1 MSVRRLTGDRK
12 STAARKSVRLAALIP
27 ALLAA
32 ILVATPVSAAL
43 LPAGFLARIPSAGAG
58 PAQIEADLLTY
69 DSRLDL
75 IMARGGVVMH
85 YAAYTLAADS
95 LIYNQRTGELRA
107 VGSVVLTDPDGNVF
121 DMDSLEVSGGMKQ
134 AFIKSLTLTTIDGAT
149 VEASDIDYSRELQTM
164 LTDAAYSPCG
174 LCIDEKG
181 RHIGWKVRAARLIYD
196 QDSASV
202 ILEQPSL
209 ELLGTPVAWLPW
221 FWFPDPSQ
229 PRAQGVRLPS
239 LDYGAERGAS
249 LTVPYF
255 IPAGPDTDVLL
266 TPSLMSRQGL
276 LLGATVTQRLGEFGQ
291 IDVSASG
298 LYQLDPSAFA
308 GTVGDRPWRGA
319 IQTSARFTP
328 AENWTAGWSYTA
340 FTDNAYL
347 KDYDFTD
354 DDRVVNQA
362 WTTYLTAD
370 TYFDARVQSF
380 HQLGNFDA
388 TDDAQQGMTLP
399 WVRLEDIYDLPTG
412 AGRVNLSVDLLGVHR
427 AADQTGTFNAVP
439 YVFGYEGNKVHLK
452 AEAAWENQFILPG
465 GVTATPYL
473 GGRLDASN
481 YDGASSDPTAPPAS
495 SLLSLTPIAAMD
507 FRWPLIAQNGLDTH
521 LLEPVA
527 QLVYRGSSVTNVGIT
542 NDNAQSFVFDE
553 TNLFSYNR
561 FSGSDRQ
568 ETGLRANL
576 GLHYQ
581 GDFGNG
587 GWIDAAAGQSFHLA
601 GANAFAIGDAAQ
613 VGTSTGLGSGASYFV
628 AGARG
633 GIGPVTGAAKIQL
646 DTTFHA
652 RRAGTAVAYA
662 KDGYSASLGYQFIAA
677 DPALG
682 IAGDEHEVSGDV
694 AVPIVDYWTANAGLN
709 FDLVAGTWTEWRAGA
724 TYDDGY
730 LVYGLST
737 TVKPS
742 SFAFGIT
749 FNLKGPDGESVF

>member
-1 MSVRRLTGDRK
+1 MAPRRSG
-12 STAARKSVRLAALIP
+12 RLAALIP
-27 ALLAA
+27 ALVAA
-32 ILVATPVSAAL
+32 ILLATPVSAAL
-43 LPAGFLARIPSAGAG
+43 LPAGFLARIPSAGVG
-58 PAQIEADLLTY
+58 PAQVEADLLTY
-69 DSRLDL
+69 DSRLD
-75 IMARGGVVMH
+75 IITARGGVVMH
-85 YAAYTLAADS
+85 YADYTIAADT
-95 LIYNQRTGELRA
+95 LVYNQRTGELRA

-121 DMDSLEVSGGMKQ
+121 EMDSLEVSDGMKQ
-134 AFIKSLTLTTIDGAT
+134 AFIKSLTLTTTEGAT
-149 VEASDIDYSRELQTM
+149 VEASDIDYSRELQAI

-209 ELLGTPVAWLPW
+209 ELLGMPVAWLPW

-239 LDYGAERGAS
+239 LEYSAERGVS
-249 LTVPYF
+249 LAVPYF

-276 LLGATVTQRLGEFGQ
+276 LLGATVTRRLGEFGQ

-380 HQLGNFDA
+380 RRLGNFDA

-399 WVRLEDIYDLPTG
+399 WVRLEDIYDLPPG
-412 AGRVNLSVDLLGVHR
+412 SGRVNLSVDLLGVHR

-439 YVFGYEGNKVHLK
+439 YVFGYAGNKVHLK

-481 YDGASSDPTAPPAS
+481 YDGGSSDPSAPPAG

-507 FRWPLIAQNGLDTH
+507 FRWPLMAQDGLDTH

-527 QLVYRGSSVTNVGIT
+527 QLVYRGSSTTAVGIT

-587 GWIDAAAGQSFHLA
+587 GWIDATAGQSFHLA
-601 GANAFAIGDAAQ
+601 GANALAIGDASQA
-613 VGTSTGLGSGASYFV
+613 GTSTGLGSAASYFV

-662 KDGYSASLGYQFIAA
+662 SDGYSASLGYQFIAA

-682 IAGDEHEVSGDV
+682 IASDEHEVSGDV

-709 FDLVAGTWTEWRAGA
+709 YDLVAGTWTEWRAGA

-737 TVKPS
+737 TVKPA